1 MSEKPLRVGQR
12 VEVIGKDTLGTVA
25 YVGSTHFSQGK
36 WIGVILDEKKGKNN
50 GSVQGKSYFQCDDGC
65 GIFVRQ
71 SQLIVLDS
79 EEDGEEGSSATTPSA
94 SSTATTP
101 ASDKPKSRLPM
112 FGKLSQSRVYGP
124 VTPST
129 PASSYLPRTPSLSS
143 VSSSPCPS
151 PLSKT
156 PSQTSLKSSKSDLN
170 QLSNSKSD
178 LTKSESLSSV
188 FKASRKLDLSKVS
201 SKIDSGDKSMLKR
214 PPSVTSIDSTEN
226 GIISPRSPSSRS
238 TPFRK
243 PIAPTPLKSTN
254 SRKSESQAKL
264 PIGNPGKG
272 GGSQYNRD
280 DKTPS
285 KESSPRADMKKP
297 AAFIEARPSPRSG
310 RGSSGGGTKGGTL
323 DHSGS
328 QVILHSPRTPASAT
342 GSGAVGGAPIRGPT
356 VEGCDI
362 ACQTE
367 QTNFVETLT
376 PQYTP
381 GAPSSAMQTLEDRV
395 ATLQMQQEME
405 NLRGEIRDLNE
416 KLETLRVKRAQDK
429 EKLKEGEKIKLQ
441 YEQLVEFKSR
451 IMESQ
456 NQLQRELQK
465 AKIEAREAIEA
476 KDRHTEDTQELT
488 ETVEM
493 LTLDKEMAEE
503 KAETLQLELDQ
514 AREKV
519 EELTLDLEIL
529 QAEMSGSTVSGD
541 SGVSSLQVKQLE
553 QQNTRLRDTLVK
565 MRDLSAHDKHELQKL
580 QKDMETKKTELG
592 DVARAKDKL
601 AVQVAELE
609 QTISDLQDQV
619 DAALGA
625 EEMVEMLTD
634 RNLNLEEKVT
644 ELLETVADLEAI
656 NDMNDQLQENAREL
670 ELELREELDMANSKI
685 REVMRE
691 REAANEVIVDQD
703 TTIRKFREL
712 VQKQQE
718 QNLDLRHSLE
728 KETNKP
734 IGTPSEIIDFKKM
747 FTETKAHSKAID
759 MELRRLEVAQANQHV
774 SYLTQY
780 MPDNFM
786 TRGGDHDAV
795 LVLLL
800 VARMIWKAD
809 IVVGGI
815 RDKYPVPDVI
825 DRNTVLKSHQVEQYA
840 FSSRLLQLLYTMQTL
855 LHQYQHVLG
864 TCSVEVF
871 LKLGT
876 LYPEMAS
883 HERNID
889 FYVDLLRKD
898 QLDENIPT
906 DALEKTVSYFS
917 SMYPAHLASE
927 KMDQTLY
934 LSDVARVLS
943 SATDATSTFSA
954 TIITVLHP
962 QHETCEVAMLCKDIS
977 AASKEIQGAVRR
989 IRRRMPQDGSVGPL
1003 SFPQDIQ
1010 DALTGAVMQMNNS
1023 SRALKHVMKACLQQ
1037 ASLLSDSDNGITGDK
1052 LKELAHQATDLI
1064 YGGEDLGPESIRL
1077 SLQRTQNEIC
1087 RIANVL
1093 ERGEYDFDG
1102 TMEER
1107 LVPPVTLRAQARK
1120 NEMKDTEHVKYKLE
1134 NKEQDIKDL
1143 KLTLKQKN
1151 EELSEMTVRRDL
1163 AEKKLSTATRDAD
1176 ITIEKLQR
1184 KLDDTLMMLRR
1195 KEKEYDE
1202 TMDHLQSDIESLE
1215 SEKGELREKLK
1226 ALNKKTL
1233 YEALSK
1239 SSPLTGHISPSSPT
1253 TPSGSGSA
1261 PAVGGGMVRD
1271 SPLLLQ
1277 QISDLKTALNH
1288 ATAASHYATAHRMLH
1303 QMASL
1308 KPIKVQKLGSVGEEK
1323 RDVGKDEDESE
1334 EKQVLECI
1342 NRLKRRT
1349 SQLQKEVNSIMTG
1362 VQVVDLSK
1370 RRPATQPANDSA
1382 SPAYH
1387 LINNNNKL
1395 NHLRSD
1401 IASLQDEI
1409 TRMLA
1414 VSKPGGSV
1422 TTAFST
1428 FPSPQL
1434 TKVLAEQ
1441 ELVQIGCVRVP
1452 GSISK
1457 SASNEPIPVV
1467 LQPDHLRALHLRLLQ

>member
-1 MSEKPLRVGQR
+1 MTDKSLRVGQR
-12 VEVIGKDTLGTVA
+12 VEVNGKDTLGTVA
-25 YVGSTHFSQGK
+25 YVGSTHFSPGK
-36 WIGVILDEKKGKNN
+36 WVGVVLDERKGKNN
-50 GSVQGKSYFQCDDGC
+50 GSVQGKSYFQCEEGC

-71 SQLIVLDS
+71 SQLIPLDMD
-79 EEDGEEGSSATTPSA
+79 EDGENDSSTTTPSA

-101 ASDKPKSRLPM
+101 ATEKPKSRLPM
-112 FGKLSQSRVYGP
+112 LGKLPQPRVFGSAIP
-124 VTPST
+124 IT
-129 PASSYLPRTPSLSS
+129 PASSDLPRTPSLSS
-143 VSSSPCPS
+143 VSSSTS
-151 PLSKT
+151 LSSLSKT
-156 PSQTSLKSSKSDLN
+156 PSQTSLKSSKTDLSK
-170 QLSNSKSD
+170 LSNSKSV
-178 LTKSESLSSV
+178 LTKSESLSNVS
-188 FKASRKLDLSKVS
+188 KASPKLDLSKVS
-201 SKIDSGDKSMLKR
+201 SKIDCGDKSLLKR
-214 PPSVTSIDSTEN
+214 PPSVSSIDSMDGST
-226 GIISPRSPSSRS
+226 ISPRGPPSRT

-243 PIAPTPLKSTN
+243 PIAPTPLKSSN
-254 SRKSESQAKL
+254 SRKSEVQAKL
-264 PIGNPGKG
+264 PLGNTGKG
-272 GGSQYNRD
+272 GTSRYDRD
-280 DKTPS
+280 EKTPS

-297 AAFIEARPSPRSG
+297 SAF
-310 RGSSGGGTKGGTL
+310 
-323 DHSGS
+323 
-328 QVILHSPRTPASAT
+328 
-342 GSGAVGGAPIRGPT
+342 
-356 VEGCDI
+356 VE
-362 ACQTE
+362 
-367 QTNFVETLT
+367 TNFVETLT

-395 ATLQMQQEME
+395 AVLQAQQEME
-405 NLRGEIRDLNE
+405 NLRGDIRDLNE

-429 EKLKEGEKIKLQ
+429 EKLKEGEKMKLQ
-441 YEQLVEFKSR
+441 LEQLVEFKSR

-456 NQLQRELQK
+456 AQLQRELQK
-465 AKIEAREAIEA
+465 AKAEAREAMETR
-476 KDRHTEDTQELT
+476 DRHMEDTQELS
-488 ETVEM
+488 ENVEM

-529 QAEMSGSTVSGD
+529 RTEMSGSTTPGESGA
-541 SGVSSLQVKQLE
+541 SSLQVKQLE
-553 QQNTRLRDTLVK
+553 QQNSRLRETLVK
-565 MRDLSAHDKHELQKL
+565 MRDLSAHDKHELQRL
-580 QKDMETKKTELG
+580 QKDMEIKKTEFIELNR
-592 DVARAKDKL
+592 ARDKL
-601 AVQVAELE
+601 ASQVAQLE
-609 QTISDLQDQV
+609 QTISDLQEQV

-625 EEMVEMLTD
+625 EEMVETLTD

-685 REVMRE
+685 REVTRE

-703 TTIRKFREL
+703 ATIKKFREL

-774 SYLTQY
+774 AYLTQY

-809 IVVGGI
+809 IVVGGL
-815 RDKYPVPDVI
+815 RDKYPAPEVI
-825 DRNTVLKSHQVEQYA
+825 DRNMVLKSHSVEQYA
-840 FSSRLLQLLYTMQTL
+840 FSSRLLQLLYTLEAL

-883 HERNID
+883 HERNVD

-898 QLDENIPT
+898 QLDENIPM
-906 DALEKTVSYFS
+906 DALEKTVAYFS
-917 SMYPAHLASE
+917 TVYPAHLASE

-934 LSDVARVLS
+934 LTDVVRVLS
-943 SATDATSTFSA
+943 SGTDATATYSA
-954 TIITVLHP
+954 AITTMLHP
-962 QHETCEVAMLCKDIS
+962 QHDTCEVAMVCKDVS

-1003 SFPQDIQ
+1003 TYPQDVQ
-1010 DALTGAVMQMNNS
+1010 DALTGAITFINNS
-1023 SRALKHVMKACLQQ
+1023 ARALKHVTKSCLQQ
-1037 ASLLSDSDNGITGDK
+1037 ASLLTDPENGITGDK

-1064 YGGEDLGPESIRL
+1064 FGGEDLGPESIRL

-1087 RIANVL
+1087 RIANIL
-1093 ERGEYDFDG
+1093 EKGEYDFDG
-1102 TMEER
+1102 TVEER
-1107 LVPPVTLRAQARK
+1107 PIPPVSLRAQARK
-1120 NEMKDTEHVKYKLE
+1120 NEMKDTEHIRYKLE

-1151 EELSEMTVRRDL
+1151 EEFSEMTVRRDL

-1233 YEALSK
+1233 YEALTK
-1239 SSPLTGHISPSSPT
+1239 SSPFSGGVSPSSPT
-1253 TPSGSGSA
+1253 TPSGGMA
-1261 PAVGGGMVRD
+1261 PAVGGGMVKD
-1271 SPLLLQ
+1271 SPMLLQ
-1277 QISDLKTALNH
+1277 QIADLRTALNH
-1288 ATAASHYATAHRMLH
+1288 ATAASHYATAHRMHRQL
-1303 QMASL
+1303 AAL
-1308 KPIKVQKLGSVGEEK
+1308 KPIKVQKLGLAGEEK
-1323 RDVGKDEDESE
+1323 RDMGKDEDDLE
-1334 EKQVLECI
+1334 EKRTLDHI
-1342 NRLKRRT
+1342 NHLTRRT
-1349 SQLQKEVNSIMTG
+1349 TQIQREVNSMITG
-1362 VQVVDLSK
+1362 VKVVDLSS
-1370 RRPATQPANDSA
+1370 RRPATVPATDSA
-1382 SPAYH
+1382 SPAHH
-1387 LINNNNKL
+1387 LINYNNKL
-1395 NHLRSD
+1395 NRLRSE
-1401 IASLQDEI
+1401 IALLQDEL

-1414 VSKPGGSV
+1414 ASKPGGSV

-1441 ELVQIGCVRVP
+1441 ELVHVGRVKVP
-1452 GSISK
+1452 GASK
-1457 SASNEPIPVV
+1457 SASGDPVQV
-1467 LQPDHLRALHLRLLQ
+1467 ILQPDHLKTLHLCLLK